1 MQGCNCNY
9 WLLKSEPNDYSWRM
23 MSEDRVTP
31 WDGVRSPQ
39 AIANMKKAKVGDL
52 AFFYHSGVERAIQG
66 VVRVVKNFYIP
77 ENVLYGHFEV
87 EYQFDMQRVISL
99 AEIKRTPQL
108 SSMTILRQP
117 RLSVAAITAEEW
129 NTIMELSQKTCP

>member
-1 MQGCNCNY
+1 
-9 WLLKSEPNDYSWRM
+9 